1 MAIDEDNKKKP
12 SRGERYRN
20 LYDAYR
26 DETEIDDDDFW
37 STLNGP
43 VQETSGSSRKMPEPD
58 DDYDD
63 DEDDDDL
70 ADPEEI
76 IAAQARAA
84 EASASQK
91 RSAAAAGARTSR
103 SAAEAGTRTTRSADR
118 TSRGTAAK
126 TGTTRSAAA
135 PNARASRSAEDMPER
150 DVTAQRRKANR
161 KKKEQERKLRRG
173 RRMYIVFLVLWS
185 LVLIGGGIWLW
196 RYTGR
201 CLVEYE
207 KSQPENNADRLL
219 KEFVAKVRDGS
230 IAGEFKEFSDSEDWK
245 LPGVFESA
253 TLIRDQYIEKLEAV
267 KEYTCVK
274 NEKSYSTTNPIY
286 DIIGDGEVVARMRMV
301 SFNPKKILAIL
312 EVCDWKIESVTAV
325 INDDYNTKD
334 YVYTVPSD
342 YKVTVNGVVLTEE
355 YIVKHGEIPKELDYV
370 KDYVTIPTD
379 VTYKVCDIMN
389 KPEVVVTDA
398 EGNRVDAALDE
409 NGCISTTQ
417 EPKKGLEAPKE
428 RYDLALLTAKKWMDF
443 VTNDLEGS
451 NKGLWEIRK
460 YLLKDSL
467 FYVKAEEYAKGV
479 DITFVSSHTIE
490 NPEYTELE
498 VTDYTEYS
506 DDCFSIHIHF
516 IKNMRLVKG
525 NRRVTSTMDSTFYFI
540 YCDDS
545 DDGEDNPHWTL
556 GDMIAGAKQ
565 NYGTE
570 EEN

>member
-1 MAIDEDNKKKP
+1 MAVDENNKKKP

-26 DETEIDDDDFW
+26 DETDSDDEEFWDALNAPEQGASSSSGRVSDPDDEDDEDIDLVDDD
-37 STLNGP
+37 
-43 VQETSGSSRKMPEPD
+43 
-58 DDYDD
+58 
-63 DEDDDDL
+63 DDDDL

-76 IAAQARAA
+76 QAAKARIAA
-84 EASASQK
+84 K
-91 RSAAAAGARTSR
+91 AAAGQTRSATGANVRKTR
-103 SAAEAGTRTTRSADR
+103 SAAEAGRRVTRSADETER
-118 TSRGTAAK
+118 ETV
-126 TGTTRSAAA
+126 A
-135 PNARASRSAEDMPER
+135 P
-150 DVTAQRRKANR
+150 RRRVNR
-161 KKKEQERKLRRG
+161 KKREQERKLRRG

-185 LVLIGGGIWLW
+185 ILLIGGGIWLW

-201 CLVEYE
+201 CLVDYE
-207 KSQPENNADRLL
+207 KSQPENNAERLL
-219 KEFVAKVRDGS
+219 EVFVGKVRDGS
-230 IAGEFKEFSDSEDWK
+230 IESEFKEFTDSEDWK

-253 TLIRDQYIEKLEAV
+253 TLIKEQYIDKLKSV
-267 KEYTCVK
+267 KEYTCKK

-286 DIIGDGEVVARMRMV
+286 DILGDGEVVARMRMV
-301 SFNPKKILAIL
+301 SYNPKKILAIL
-312 EVCDWKIESVTAV
+312 EVCEWKIESVMAV

-342 YKVTVNGVVLTEE
+342 YTVTVNGVKLTDE
-355 YIVKHGEIPKELDYV
+355 YIVKRGEVPKELAYVQDYV
-370 KDYVTIPTD
+370 KIPTD

-389 KPEVVVTDA
+389 QPEVVVTDGDGNTVNA
-398 EGNRVDAALDE
+398 ELDA
-409 NGCISTTQ
+409 NGCISITQ
-417 EPKKGLEAPKE
+417 EPKKGLDVPEE
-428 RYDLALLTAKKWMDF
+428 RYNLALKTAQKWMDF

-540 YCDDS
+540 YVDDS

-570 EEN
+570 EED

>member
-1 MAIDEDNKKKP
+1 MD
-12 SRGERYRN
+12 
-20 LYDAYR
+20 
-26 DETEIDDDDFW
+26 
-37 STLNGP
+37 
-43 VQETSGSSRKMPEPD
+43 
-58 DDYDD
+58 
-63 DEDDDDL
+63 
-70 ADPEEI
+70 
-76 IAAQARAA
+76 
-84 EASASQK
+84 
-91 RSAAAAGARTSR
+91 
-103 SAAEAGTRTTRSADR
+103 
-118 TSRGTAAK
+118 
-126 TGTTRSAAA
+126 
-135 PNARASRSAEDMPER
+135 
-150 DVTAQRRKANR
+150 
-161 KKKEQERKLRRG
+161 
-173 RRMYIVFLVLWS
+173 
-185 LVLIGGGIWLW
+185 
-196 RYTGR
+196 
-201 CLVEYE
+201 YE
-207 KSQPENNADRLL
+207 KSQPENNAERLL
-219 KEFVAKVRDGS
+219 EVFVGKVRDGS
-230 IAGEFKEFSDSEDWK
+230 IESEFKEFTDSEDWK

-253 TLIRDQYIEKLEAV
+253 TLIKEQYIDKLKSV
-267 KEYTCVK
+267 KEYTCKK

-286 DIIGDGEVVARMRMV
+286 DILGDGEVVARMRMV
-301 SFNPKKILAIL
+301 SYNPKKILAIL
-312 EVCDWKIESVTAV
+312 EVCEWKIESVMAV

-342 YKVTVNGVVLTEE
+342 YTVTVNGVKLTDE
-355 YIVKHGEIPKELDYV
+355 YIVKRGEVPKELAYVQDYV
-370 KDYVTIPTD
+370 KIPTD

-389 KPEVVVTDA
+389 QPEVVVTDGDGNTVNA
-398 EGNRVDAALDE
+398 ELDA
-409 NGCISTTQ
+409 NGCISITQ
-417 EPKKGLEAPKE
+417 EPKKGLDVPEE
-428 RYDLALLTAKKWMDF
+428 RYNLALKTAQKWMDF

-540 YCDDS
+540 YVDDS

-570 EEN
+570 EED